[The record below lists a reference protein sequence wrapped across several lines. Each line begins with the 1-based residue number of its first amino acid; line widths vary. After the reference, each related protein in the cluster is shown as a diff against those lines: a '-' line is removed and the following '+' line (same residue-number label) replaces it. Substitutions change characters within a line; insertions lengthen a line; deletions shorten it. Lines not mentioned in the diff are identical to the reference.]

1 MSFFFFFPELD
12 KIRLQ
17 RQVFSMKLQNRDFR
31 DMIFL
36 HYCEGKTVTES
47 QEILH
52 EVFQDQSPPYCTVEF
67 WFKEFEQTNEC
78 ADNEI
83 LNTTVTPQN
92 VQAVKLLL
100 KEDSRVTYKELES
113 VLNIGSESVRS
124 ILHDYLYVRKLNM
137 CWVPQILSEEQ
148 KLARMEWCEFMLKK
162 FQNGA
167 HQKIG
172 NIVLGVEFQLYQY
185 TESKKPSTVWT
196 FLDEDYYLKWKHPP
210 NVQKKTIVNFFSKSG
225 NLATI
230 LLKDKCK
237 VNPSWYLT
245 KCLPELF
252 EKIKEVR
259 KDSGLQGILLHHS
272 NINVLTAAVTMDCLA
287 ENSIQLI
294 THPVHSPDLSPWDY
308 FVYPKVKK
316 ELIGIKFNKPGDA
329 LSAFIQATMLLT
341 PQDWIECFQS
351 WFKYM
356 ELCVES
362 QGNYFK
368 AT

>member
-1 MSFFFFFPELD
+1 MPKMKELD

-36 HYCEGKTVTES
+36 HYCEGKTVAES

-52 EVFQDQSPPYCTVEF
+52 EVFQDQSPSYCTVEF

-78 ADNEI
+78 SDSEAV
-83 LNTTVTPQN
+83 NTPVTPQN
-92 VQAVKLLL
+92 IEAVKLIL

-124 ILHDYLYVRKLNM
+124 ILHDFLYVRKLNM
-137 CWVPQILSEEQ
+137 CWVPQILNEEQ

-162 FQNGA
+162 FQNGVDETV
-167 HQKIG
+167 G

-185 TESKKPSTVWT
+185 TESKKPTALWT
-196 FLDEDYYLKWKHPP
+196 FLDEDYYLKWKHPQ
-210 NVQKKTIVNFFSKSG
+210 NVQKKTIVNFFNKSG
-225 NLATI
+225 NLASI
-230 LLKDKCK
+230 LLKDKSK

-252 EKIKEVR
+252 EKL
-259 KDSGLQGILLHHS
+259 KDKRQGILLHHS
-272 NINVLTAAVTMDCLA
+272 NITVLTAAVTMDYLT

-294 THPVHSPDLSPWDY
+294 THPAHSPDLSPWEY
-308 FVYPKVKK
+308 FIYPRVKK
-316 ELIGIKFNKPGDA
+316 ELIGTKFTKPGDA
-329 LSAFIQATMLLT
+329 VASFVQATTQLT
-341 PQDWIECFQS
+341 PQDWTACFKS
-351 WFKYM
+351 WFKHM

-362 QGNYFK
+362 QGNYFRI
-368 AT
+368 T